1 MRGNF
6 TNVVV
11 ASSNV
16 TENKTAN
23 NNTTVLQPDMKVEK
37 IALNKSAYVGD
48 VIAFD
53 IVVRNTGDCD
63 LGDVTVSEIYNSDEL
78 SFIGYSDDAL
88 WNFGE

>member
-37 IALNKSAYVGD
+37 IALNKTVYVGNQTTF
-48 VIAFD
+48 A
-53 IVVRNTGDCD
+53 IVVCNTGDCD
-63 LGDVTVSEIYNSDEL
+63 LGDVAVVEKSYDGLVFDSYVDGVV
-78 SFIGYSDDAL
+78 F
-88 WNFGE
+88 